1 MENLEFNDI
10 EQNTDEWLDMRIA
23 KLTGSGFSKIMANYG
38 KAFGEPAKDYAT
50 NIAIEII
57 TGLRSEGGYTNDHMQ
72 RGHDQ
77 EPLALARYEEEMF
90 CETLN
95 GGFYSS
101 DFIGV
106 SPDFRTIDNGLG
118 EIKSVIR
125 SVHYKNVNRNSYDP
139 AYKWQVIGNM
149 HYTKSDYIDF
159 VSYCADYPY
168 EKQVFIY
175 RLKPEMVKEEIKQLE
190 DRVAQFKKLV
200 KERIEV
206 IKNAQ
211 YINLEGK

>member
-1 MENLEFNDI
+1 MQDLEFYDV
-10 EQNTDEWLDMRIA
+10 EQNTDEWLDMRMA

-38 KAFGEPAKDYAT
+38 KAFGEPAKKYAT
-50 NIAIEII
+50 NIAVESLTGIRIE
-57 TGLRSEGGYTNDHMQ
+57 SDFSNQHMQ

-77 EPLALARYEEEMF
+77 EPIARERYEQEMF
-90 CETLN
+90 CETSN
-95 GGFYSS
+95 GGFFCN

-106 SPDFRTIDNGLG
+106 SPDFRTSDNGIG
-118 EIKSVIR
+118 EIKSVVS
-125 SVHYKNVNRNSYDP
+125 SVHYDNVKRDSYDP

-168 EKQVFIY
+168 EQQLFIF
-175 RLKPEMVKEEIKQLE
+175 RLKPEMVKDEIEQLE
-190 DRVAQFKKLV
+190 KRVDQFKALV

-206 IKNAQ
+206 IKQ
-211 YINLEGK
+211 SDYINLGD